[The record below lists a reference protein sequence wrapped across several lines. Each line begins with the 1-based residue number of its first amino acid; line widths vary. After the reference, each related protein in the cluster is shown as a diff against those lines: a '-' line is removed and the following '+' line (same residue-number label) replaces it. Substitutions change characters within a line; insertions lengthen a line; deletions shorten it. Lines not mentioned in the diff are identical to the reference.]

1 MKETE
6 PAHDAPPAEDP
17 EAPAQQHRPPSV
29 DDVLHE
35 AVQKIVLAVPS
46 ERSLV
51 FLYEKATNRLSVH
64 STSDEHDDRVNFPPV
79 MGMISACFLHKRC
92 QRMQQP
98 HQVRC
103 LRANG
108 MLCI

>member
-1 MKETE
+1 MEETQ
-6 PAHDAPPAEDP
+6 AAQDAAPTEDP
-17 EAPAQQHRPPSV
+17 EDEAQQYRPPSV

-35 AVQKIVLAVPS
+35 AAQKVVQAIPS

-51 FLYEKATNRLSVH
+51 FLYEKATNHLSVH
-64 STSDEHDDRVNFPPV
+64 SISDEHGERASFPPV

-98 HQVRC
+98 HQVPY
-103 LRANG
+103 
-108 MLCI
+108 